1 MAEQSA
7 QSKTEQATPRRL
19 EKAREKGQV
28 AYSSDLTGGIVLGV
42 ISVLFV
48 TFFDW
53 FLEHFNIQ
61 IANHLYW
68 TGAELAKGDHIG
80 VSRLIAHTSSSIMWL
95 VVPIV
100 FASFVVSG
108 LIGGVMTGFRFA
120 PKAMALDLDKLNPV
134 KGFSKIFSSRSV
146 VRGVMAILKLVC
158 LVAVVYGVLRLR
170 SSHLAA
176 HLFDFDRAVAFSIE
190 TTGQIMLGISA
201 GLILIGMFD
210 YLYQKWKH
218 LEDMKMTRQELV
230 DERREDDGD
239 PHMRARIKRLQREL
253 AQRQMLSDVASSTVV
268 VTNPSHFA
276 VAIRYDR
283 ETMNAPQVA
292 AKGADFMAEKIKEIA
307 RAHRVAIVERKP
319 LARALYYSV
328 NVGAEIPLEFYE
340 MVAEVLAYIY
350 RIERAAAA

>member
-210 YLYQKWKH
+210 YLYKKCKH

-283 ETMNAPQVA
+283 ETMNAPQVV